1 MFTLFIVFRDIVM
14 ICFGV
19 MSLSQGTVSL
29 VSLLINMSLMTC
41 LCVHIWHFSLH
52 DTTSIS
58 LTVFHVSLSF
68 VWYICAEWGSISI
81 SISRVNTINLVKV
94 IDGKTLVRS
103 NGNQSCS
110 YSDMLLSCRGVG
122 IIEKWELNPRYK
134 TVFIMKVLSAC
145 YTLWK

>member
-41 LCVHIWHFSLH
+41 LCVQIWHFSLH

-68 VWYICAEWGSISI
+68 C
-81 SISRVNTINLVKV
+81 V
-94 IDGKTLVRS
+94 IHMCRMGKHIY
-103 NGNQSCS
+103 Q
-110 YSDMLLSCRGVG
+110 YQ
-122 IIEKWELNPRYK
+122 
-134 TVFIMKVLSAC
+134 
-145 YTLWK
+145 

>member
-1 MFTLFIVFRDIVM
+1 MFTLFIAFRDIVM

-19 MSLSQGTVSL
+19 MSLSQGMVSL

-58 LTVFHVSLSF
+58 LTVFYVSLSF
-68 VWYICAEWGSISI
+68 VWYICAEWGSI

-94 IDGKTLVRS
+94 IDGKTLVKS

-110 YSDMLLSCRGVG
+110 YSDMLLSYRGVC